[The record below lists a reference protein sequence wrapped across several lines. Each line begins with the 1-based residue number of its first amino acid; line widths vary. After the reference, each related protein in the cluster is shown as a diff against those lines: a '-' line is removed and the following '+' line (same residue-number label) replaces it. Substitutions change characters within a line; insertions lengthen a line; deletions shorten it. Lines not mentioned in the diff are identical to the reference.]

1 EEAMAQLVRT
11 GVRAAVLFTS
21 GFAESSAPGA
31 RLQSRLGE
39 QAREAGIALLG
50 PNCLGAMNIRERLFA
65 TFSPVALGDS
75 LTGGPVAMVSQSG
88 AVGGYAY
95 ALARQAGVG
104 IGHWITTGNEAGVQ
118 VADAVEWLA
127 HEPGCGSMLVYLE
140 GARDLDRLRH
150 ALLAARQAGKPVT
163 VIKV

>member
-1 EEAMAQLVRT
+1 
-11 GVRAAVLFTS
+11 
-21 GFAESSAPGA
+21 
-31 RLQSRLGE
+31 
-39 QAREAGIALLG
+39 
-50 PNCLGAMNIRERLFA
+50 IRERLFA
-65 TFSPVALGDS
+65 TFSPVALGDTR
-75 LTGGPVAMVSQSG
+75 TGGPVTMVSQSG

-95 ALARQAGVG
+95 AVARRAGVG

-140 GARDLDRLRH
+140 GARDLDRLRL

-163 VIKV
+163 AIKVGHTRAGAPAARLHTGRDTGDAEVYRQLFEA